1 MPSPITL
8 DDIDNRL
15 SAIEANLDLTQV
27 ELSIDNLGEK
37 LDSLNRELKTLY
49 PVRKTIRQILFTGF
63 FLGYPLLLAQIFHS
77 IHL

>member
-1 MPSPITL
+1 MPTLITL

-15 SAIEANLDLTQV
+15 IAIEGNLDLTQV

-37 LDSLNRELKTLY
+37 LDSLLREL
-49 PVRKTIRQILFTGF
+49 KTIRQILLIGF
-63 FLGYPLLLAQIFHS
+63 VLGYPLLLAQIFHS

>member
-1 MPSPITL
+1 MPAPITL

-15 SAIEANLDLTQV
+15 IAIEANLDLTQV

-37 LDSLNRELKTLY
+37 IDSLHREL
-49 PVRKTIRQILFTGF
+49 KTIRQILFIGF
-63 FLGYPLLLAQIFHS
+63 VLGYPLLLAQIFHS

>member
-1 MPSPITL
+1 MPAPITL

-15 SAIEANLDLTQV
+15 IAIEGNLDLTQV

-37 LDSLNRELKTLY
+37 LDSLLRELKTIL
-49 PVRKTIRQILFTGF
+49 QILFIGF
-63 FLGYPLLLAQIFHS
+63 VLGYPLLLAQIFHS